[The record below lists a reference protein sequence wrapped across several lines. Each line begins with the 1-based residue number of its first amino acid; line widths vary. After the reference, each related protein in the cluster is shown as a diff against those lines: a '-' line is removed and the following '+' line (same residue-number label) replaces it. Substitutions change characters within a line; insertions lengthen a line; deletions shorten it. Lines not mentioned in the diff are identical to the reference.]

1 MKRYLSYFT
10 FLKKI
15 ASLAFCIALL
25 SLVPFAYGAANLQNN
40 PPECDKSSE
49 DCGCEDGAEVAAACI
64 KVNLDLGETT
74 PWTGSMQ
81 CALKIF
87 ADSDSPNV
95 FSQNSLYAVLGG
107 YTFKRLGPKNLSD
120 DLTPA
125 EVVLAHPNGEP
136 VHFVF
141 KDGESIA
148 RPDPGIHIKM
158 DERLMMVDA
167 EGWAATKEPVY
178 YDLYVGD
185 GSRRR
190 FMATNMTGALG
201 ELVSITTPRGV
212 MMTPD
217 DMGVH
222 IVYDSNGVRQFLTPS
237 RLADVTPFPDFKGYE
252 VKVYALQDK
261 PLKDSVTGF
270 YIPPQTTPVKHLQIR
285 PENGWQRAIVTLKSG
300 DNEPKRYVFNYAFSD
315 WSLTHSSGV
324 EDRKERDILDGIAA
338 YIKNETVSAD
348 GKVISRKVKNYKY
361 ESWGY
366 AVTNRVEGFGGI
378 TNTTSWTYYTSGNGK
393 GQVKTEKR
401 QSGLLIEY
409 AYDSADRI
417 ISEKR
422 SGPDM
427 MTEVTTYDYTPVD
440 ASDPLL
446 SVDTRPRTIVKTLNG
461 IECERTYYVYAP
473 LTNIVERIGTQG
485 AAYGGTNVLRTVT
498 TFYPV
503 TGGPLSSATAD
514 GRVASVRYE
523 DGKLD
528 IYDYALNDG
537 VWMETVMH
545 VHEQSPEPV
554 SGKTTRDIT
563 LTNARG
569 EVIETRTEAFI
580 DNAWH
585 AVARE
590 RHTYNAE
597 GKRIKS
603 ENLAGQITTTAW
615 DCCHKISEVQP
626 DGSTTMWDYDDEG
639 RMVASSRLIPM
650 DMTNVTW
657 LTTCYE
663 YDDLGRQIATWQ
675 TNRAVKVGLPVTRTR
690 YDPLGR
696 VVARVDQLANT
707 TTTSYS
713 NDGRIVSV
721 ENPNTSTRVITRSA
735 DGDMLSIT
743 GTSVTPEFRIYGI
756 LPDGTRWYKTVQGE
770 TASSPRFTKRY
781 ENMLGQVIREER
793 SGFKGA
799 VLTTAHSYDSLG
811 RLVSTVADYEP
822 TIEYIYDAL
831 GNRIAVTRNAD
842 NQWRKSETLTAFM
855 LDDAIICLTQINIV
869 SCSDTNIAPL
879 VTSSSRQLTGLA
891 FALPALSRS
900 IDVRGNVTVNELRVD
915 LSFVTSR
922 QTVPYATNKPQTI
935 SRYGVELQTVSVSAV
950 TNTVAY
956 DSLGRHITHTDG
968 RGNTRRT
975 EYNAL
980 GQRSAF
986 TDALGN
992 RTTYAYDQY
1001 GNLAAVTDP
1010 LGNATVY
1017 EYDLRGYKTYEGG
1030 ATYPV
1035 RYTYDIFGNKTTMR
1049 MYRDETSITGGSPVQ
1064 GDVTTWLYDIASGS
1078 MTNKVYA
1085 DGKGPTYTYAPDGKL
1100 SRRIWARGIITD
1112 YSYDGWGNLTNTV
1125 YSDNTSTV
1133 SLSYDTLGRQ
1143 SEAHDAA
1150 GVTTFLYDSFGSLTN
1165 ETVIGVAG
1173 TNSIDRFYDNFG
1185 RDTGYALNG
1194 VRQSTLGYDSAT
1206 ARLLSMQISRT
1217 GGSPVQD
1224 EGTFSWSY
1232 LTGSD
1237 LKSSLAY
1244 PNGLA
1249 ASWTYDANNQ
1259 LLQVCNATATNIISQ
1274 YDYTY
1279 DAAGRRVVCGKTG
1292 SAFAQNDTL
1301 SYGYNNRSELTTA
1314 VASVDSNYRYSYAFD
1329 DIGNRETSSERG
1341 TNSVYAANQLN
1352 QYCSITTLTSD
1363 VGPQTSSFSP
1373 QFDDDGNQTLIKT
1386 ATGIWQVTYNGENRP
1401 ILWHCVSTNS
1411 LTPNFSTP
1419 SLISMSYDRMGRR
1432 VTKNNQRFVY
1442 DGYLQIANSELETLN
1457 SKLKTFIWDP
1467 TEPIATRPLVWNSD
1481 NSTSFYTHDGNKNV
1495 SDLTDPT
1502 QSLSAHYTY
1511 APFGALLSSS
1521 GSSATINPFRF
1532 SSEYADDDLG
1542 LVYYNYRHYEPVM
1555 GRWLSRD
1562 PYFRAQYMNSY
1573 LMCLNETPNLF
1584 DGLGL
1589 WSSVI
1594 IETHQNMVRDAAKRI
1609 SSSVKCLENSFSRRS
1624 IINAIIGGN
1633 VGMDQDSE
1641 FASTTTNALPLHYNR
1656 MLDQSPREAIRK
1668 FLKGVKDRREEL
1680 DAMKT
1685 SASAELSFDEC
1696 NKLLVTLGQLT
1707 HMIQDYYGHGVGWDY
1722 VVGSEE
1728 KLIGDAYGFPDDIN
1742 DISSLSDDKLMSL
1755 VLKPSSYGGKGT
1767 PSEHGEIWR
1776 REPGYRAPDTENRYN
1791 LSVDVT
1797 VAEFNEYLPT
1807 WCDKCCNALKRM
1819 VKRDRKRASH
1829 KSHRTH

>member
-473 LTNIVERIGTQG
+473 LTNIVERVGMQG

-503 TGGPLSSATAD
+503 TGGPLSSAAAD
-514 GRVASVRYE
+514 GRVASVRHE

-528 IYDYALNDG
+528 VYDCSLNDG
-537 VWMETVMH
+537 VWMETITH
-545 VHEQSPEPV
+545 LHEQSPAPV

-585 AVARE
+585 TIARE
-590 RHTYNAE
+590 RLTYNAE
-597 GKRIKS
+597 GKRIKR

-615 DCCHKISEVQP
+615 DCCHKISEIQP

-675 TNRAVKVGLPVTRTR
+675 TNRTAKVGLPVTRTH
-690 YDPLGR
+690 YDALGR
-696 VVARVDQLANT
+696 VVARVDQLGNT

-713 NDGRIVSV
+713 SDGRTVSV
-721 ENPNTSTRVITRSA
+721 KNPNTSTRVITRSA
-735 DGDMLSIT
+735 DGDTLSIT
-743 GTSVTPEFRIYGI
+743 GSAVTPEFHTYGI
-756 LPDGTRWYKTVQGE
+756 LPDGSRWYKTVQGE

-781 ENMLGQVIREER
+781 ENLLSQTIREER
-793 SGFKGA
+793 SGFQGA
-799 VLTTAHSYDSLG
+799 VLATTYSYDALG
-811 RLVSTVADYEP
+811 RLVSTSPDYEP
-822 TIEYIYDAL
+822 CTEYTYDVL
-831 GNRIAVTRNAD
+831 GNRVATTKTVGGDDLGAPQSETNE
-842 NQWRKSETLTAFM
+842 WRKTESFSSLAM
-855 LDDAIICLTQINIV
+855 NDSVIWLTQTNIV

-879 VTSSSRQLTGLA
+879 VTSSSRQLTGLTA
-891 FALPALSRS
+891 ALPVRSRS
-900 IDVRGNVTVNELRVD
+900 TDIRGNVTESETLVD
-915 LSFVTSR
+915 SVIVTSR
-922 QTVPYATNKPQTI
+922 QTLPYATNKPLSL
-935 SRYGVELQTVSVSAV
+935 SRYGVSLMDVSVSAV
-950 TNTVAY
+950 TNTIAY
-956 DSLGRHITHTDG
+956 DSLGRQIAYTDG
-968 RGNTRRT
+968 RGNTRHV
-975 EYNAL
+975 EYNSF
-980 GQRSAF
+980 GQRSASIN
-986 TDALGN
+986 ALGN
-992 RTTYAYDQY
+992 RTSYVYDQF
-1001 GNLAAVTDP
+1001 GNLASVTDP
-1010 LGNATVY
+1010 LGHASVY
-1017 EYDLRGYKTYEGG
+1017 EYDLRGRKTYEGG
-1030 ATYPV
+1030 AIYPV
-1035 RYTYDIFGNKTTMR
+1035 RYTYDIFGNKTTM
-1049 MYRDETSITGGSPVQ
+1049 MTYRNESIGPDS
-1064 GDVTTWLYDIASGS
+1064 GDVTTWLYDETSGS
-1078 MTNKVYA
+1078 MTNKSYA
-1085 DGKGPTYTYAPDGKL
+1085 DGKGPTYIYTPSGRLA
-1100 SRRIWARGIITD
+1100 SRIWACGIVTA
-1112 YSYDGWGNLTNTV
+1112 YSYDNWGNLTNTV
-1125 YSDNTSTV
+1125 YSDGTPTIA
-1133 SLSYDTLGRQ
+1133 LSYDALGRQ
-1143 SEAHDAA
+1143 TEAHDAA
-1150 GVTTFLYDSFGSLTN
+1150 GITTFLYDSFGSLTN
-1165 ETVIGVAG
+1165 ETVVGVAG
-1173 TNSIDRFYDNFG
+1173 TNTIVRYWDDFG
-1185 RDTGYALNG
+1185 RSIGYALNG
-1194 VRQSTLGYDSAT
+1194 ARQTTIGYELDKGRIAT
-1206 ARLLSMQISRT
+1206 MEVLSIH
-1217 GGSPVQD
+1217 SP
-1224 EGTFSWSY
+1224 TTTNHYNSFSWTY
-1232 LTGSD
+1232 LPGSD

-1244 PNGLA
+1244 PNGLTV
-1249 ASWTYDANNQ
+1249 SWQYDPNSQ
-1259 LLQVCNATATNIISQ
+1259 LLQVCNATQTNIISQ
-1274 YDYTY
+1274 YNYIY
-1279 DAAGRRVVCGKTG
+1279 DAAGRHVQMHRSGTAM
-1292 SAFAQNDTL
+1292 SENRTDI
-1301 SYGYNNRSELTTA
+1301 YDYNARNEITFSRRG
-1314 VASVDSNYRYSYAFD
+1314 VAGVENETVYAYD
-1329 DIGNRETSSERG
+1329 DIGNRISSLGLG
-1341 TNSVYAANQLN
+1341 TNCIYIANNLN
-1352 QYCSITTLTSD
+1352 QYISISNFCVSLSASALSETCD
-1363 VGPQTSSFSP
+1363 GEFIP
-1373 QFDDDGNQTLIKT
+1373 QFDENGNQTLIQT
-1386 ATGIWQVTYNGENRP
+1386 STGVWQIQYNGENRP
-1401 ILWHCVSTNS
+1401 AKWLCVSTNS
-1411 LTPNFSTP
+1411 TTFNPIDHSVV
-1419 SLISMSYDRMGRR
+1419 IMSYDRNGRR
-1432 VTKNNQRFVY
+1432 ITKNNQRFIY
-1442 DGYLQIANSELETLN
+1442 NDYLQIADNDGN
-1457 SKLKTFIWDP
+1457 AYIWDP
-1467 TEPIATRPLVWNSD
+1467 TETALTRPLVKNIRGRILY
-1481 NSTSFYTHDGNKNV
+1481 YTYDKNKNV
-1495 SDLTDPT
+1495 SEVVSDDALINSFAYDEYGSVSVLAGDRTIRDGYGF
-1502 QSLSAHYTY
+1502 SAEWFDSY
-1511 APFGALLSSS
+1511 
-1521 GSSATINPFRF
+1521 
-1532 SSEYADDDLG
+1532 LG
-1542 LVYYNYRHYEPVM
+1542 LLYYNYRHYNPLV
-1555 GRWLSRD
+1555 GRWVCRD
-1562 PYFRAQYMNSY
+1562 PIGEMGGVNLYQAFDNNPIMAVDILGYDSHSDCEKQKLNWEKRLVENNESSIRKLWNRMSKNKECTIPPIECKCCDGDKRKYGGYWNSADSKITICENNLPKENLWTTFGSILSHELVHAAQSLCFKWNNSDCRTSVCREIQAY
-1573 LMCLNETPNLF
+1573 SIQFGIPLKTRKNRSEIEKGVLFSSRCACAKEVVPNWDKDKSCDENISGREDL
-1584 DGLGL
+1584 
-1589 WSSVI
+1589 V
-1594 IETHQNMVRDAAKRI
+1594 AKRI
-1609 SSSVKCLENSFSRRS
+1609 KKEFDALYSSCVRR
-1624 IINAIIGGN
+1624 
-1633 VGMDQDSE
+1633 VG
-1641 FASTTTNALPLHYNR
+1641 
-1656 MLDQSPREAIRK
+1656 
-1668 FLKGVKDRREEL
+1668 
-1680 DAMKT
+1680 
-1685 SASAELSFDEC
+1685 
-1696 NKLLVTLGQLT
+1696 
-1707 HMIQDYYGHGVGWDY
+1707 
-1722 VVGSEE
+1722 
-1728 KLIGDAYGFPDDIN
+1728 
-1742 DISSLSDDKLMSL
+1742 
-1755 VLKPSSYGGKGT
+1755 KPSVLAK
-1767 PSEHGEIWR
+1767 
-1776 REPGYRAPDTENRYN
+1776 
-1791 LSVDVT
+1791 
-1797 VAEFNEYLPT
+1797 
-1807 WCDKCCNALKRM
+1807 
-1819 VKRDRKRASH
+1819 
-1829 KSHRTH
+1829 